1 MNLDSS
7 DTLMSVNSEAFW
19 ARASGAQVILATRE
33 GVYST
38 TAQLSS
44 DAKLKENI
52 CKINDDKIIR
62 KNDDVKFNNLTSSDV
77 FDFLRNTSLF
87 NYNFKGQNKPKFSLV
102 AQLIKEP
109 IRSVIVG
116 YNKIN
121 KTYAI
126 DVYNY
131 TSILH
136 AGMQEEIKKR
146 EMLEARVTSLESDI
160 NVLRKELETLKSM
173 LSTVK

>member
-1 MNLDSS
+1 M
-7 DTLMSVNSEAFW
+7 TSE
-19 ARASGAQVILATRE
+19 
-33 GVYST
+33 
-38 TAQLSS
+38 
-44 DAKLKENI
+44 
-52 CKINDDKIIR
+52 
-62 KNDDVKFNNLTSSDV
+62 DV
-77 FDFLRNTSLF
+77 FDFLKNTSLF

-102 AQLIKEP
+102 AQLIKDP

-160 NVLRKELETLKSM
+160 DILRKELETLKSM
-173 LSTVK
+173 LSTAK